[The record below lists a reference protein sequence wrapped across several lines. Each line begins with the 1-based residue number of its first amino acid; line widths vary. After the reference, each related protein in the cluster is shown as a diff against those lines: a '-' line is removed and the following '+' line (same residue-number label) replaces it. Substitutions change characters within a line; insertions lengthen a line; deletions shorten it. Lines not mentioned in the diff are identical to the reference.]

1 MKGFPKPGSFFSS
14 QNDPTTLKTA
24 EIDEERIKMIA
35 KDWNKFY
42 KRVCLI
48 LMKQITLVPKNID
61 PDIDL
66 DHEEFDQKLSQT
78 DQILESNIQKK
89 ENML

>member
-1 MKGFPKPGSFFSS
+1 M
-14 QNDPTTLKTA
+14 DATTLKTVD
-24 EIDEERIKMIA
+24 IDEERIRMIA

-66 DHEEFDQKLSQT
+66 DHEAFDLKSKVTEKILT
-78 DQILESNIQKK
+78 DNLEKADD
-89 ENML
+89 MLEKHQL